1 MYTHVCVYN
10 GYPNGCEVIV
20 CSFDLI
26 FIVLMIS
33 DVEHLLCAYW
43 TFVYYLWRNVYPS
56 PFSVFI
62 LFLTALGLFL
72 QGLFLSCSELGLLL
86 VAVQEPVVLVDFLAV
101 DHRL

>member
-1 MYTHVCVYN
+1 M
-10 GYPNGCEVIV
+10 IV

-43 TFVYYLWRNVYPS
+43 TFVYYLWRNVYLS

-62 LFLTALGLFL
+62 LFWLWWVCFCKGFP
-72 QGLFLSCSELGLLL
+72 L
-86 VAVQEPVVLVDFLAV
+86 VAVSGGYSLFAVQGPVVLVDFLAA
-101 DHRL
+101 DPRL